1 MKTNMKKSIVET
13 IDNLHYEVERS
24 HLLLNELDFETDMG
38 KKISIVT
45 RIKILN
51 EMLYLFNKIK
61 NLNRKGNEVR
71 DEKIKEEIL
80 IDHMRKLNKRCK
92 LHFFQL
98 DKLREY
104 NYDSN
109 YIYFTLI
116 IKLLYSFCLKK
127 LR

>member
-1 MKTNMKKSIVET
+1 MKKSVVET
-13 IDNLHYEVERS
+13 IDNLHYEIERS

-98 DKLREY
+98 HKLRES

-116 IKLLYSFCLKK
+116 IKLLYSFCLKQ

>member
-1 MKTNMKKSIVET
+1 MKTNMKKSVVET
-13 IDNLHYEVERS
+13 IDNLHYEVESSRI
-24 HLLLNELDFETDMG
+24 LLNELDFETDMG

>member
-1 MKTNMKKSIVET
+1 M
-13 IDNLHYEVERS
+13 
-24 HLLLNELDFETDMG
+24 DFETDMG

>member
-1 MKTNMKKSIVET
+1 MKTNMKKSVVET
-13 IDNLHYEVERS
+13 IDNLHYEVESSRI
-24 HLLLNELDFETDMG
+24 LLNELDFETDMG

-116 IKLLYSFCLKK
+116 IKLLYSFCLKQ